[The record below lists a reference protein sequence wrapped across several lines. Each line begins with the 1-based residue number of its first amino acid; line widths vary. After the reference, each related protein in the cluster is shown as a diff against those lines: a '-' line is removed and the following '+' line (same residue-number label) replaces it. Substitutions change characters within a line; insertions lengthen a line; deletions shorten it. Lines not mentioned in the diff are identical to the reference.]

1 MNEAFAV
8 EINKNTEHRFEHF
21 ASFGSPESALGN
33 NLGKVFLGILH
44 HHIETIPIFQP
55 AAADVE
61 YLQQIG
67 MNELH
72 DAAPEREL
80 EIGGGT
86 RRDEFDGR
94 SFGLRIGE
102 MREENRG
109 VVPTPSG
116 VPHPESIIN
125 DLTFPLSPRLPH
137 TPPPQYEF

>member
-8 EINKNTEHRFEHF
+8 EINKNIEHRFEHF

-55 AAADVE
+55 TAADVE

-80 EIGGGT
+80 EIGGWRSGK
-86 RRDEFDGR
+86 EFDSRAVGMILGAIAASHR
-94 SFGLRIGE
+94 RVDRTS
-102 MREENRG
+102 
-109 VVPTPSG
+109 SG
-116 VPHPESIIN
+116 VPPPASTIH
-125 DLTFPLSPRLPH
+125 DLTV
-137 TPPPQYEF
+137 

>member
-8 EINKNTEHRFEHF
+8 EINKNIEHRFEHF

-80 EIGGGT
+80 EIGGGA
-86 RRDEFDGR
+86 RRNEFYCR
-94 SFGLRIGE
+94 SLRFRIGARSE
-102 MREENRG
+102 
-109 VVPTPSG
+109 
-116 VPHPESIIN
+116 
-125 DLTFPLSPRLPH
+125 
-137 TPPPQYEF
+137 